1 MKKNRTLLIVALALL
16 LLLGGAFVLY
26 DRLSQGVDA
35 DQLAAQSGQQDQG
48 DSGDESKKAPDFTV
62 YDRDNN
68 QVRLSDF
75 EGKPL
80 VLNFWASWCGPC
92 QREMPDFDEA
102 YAELGGD
109 IHFLM
114 VNMTTSDRESFENA
128 AAFIDEQGYSFPVF
142 YDLDGD
148 AAVTYGVYS
157 LPTTYFIDAQ
167 GYGVAQATGAIDRE
181 TLEKGISMITDA
193 K

>member
-1 MKKNRTLLIVALALL
+1 MKKNKTLLIVALALL
-16 LLLGGAFVLY
+16 LLLGGAFILY

-48 DSGDESKKAPDFTV
+48 DSGEGSKKAPDFTV

-68 QVRLSDF
+68 EVRLSDF
-75 EGKPL
+75 EGKPV

-148 AAVTYGVYS
+148 AAGTYGVYS